1 MERFILVDIFREKSN
16 TFLGTTVFFVFT
28 EKTEI
33 FRTINLWI
41 TRDGKKCTRI
51 LQMVHFNPF
60 FGTKKKIPVPFDR
73 YFSPK
78 FPYKNLLVSALD
90 TRHPPG
96 FFPFVC
102 GHPLMGKTRT
112 STELY

>member
-1 MERFILVDIFREKSN
+1 MERFISVDIFREKSN

-41 TRDGKKCTRI
+41 TRDGKKCTGI

-60 FGTKKKIPVPFDR
+60 FGTKKKKYQYHLTDIFHR
-73 YFSPK
+73 NFHTKIYW
-78 FPYKNLLVSALD
+78 
-90 TRHPPG
+90 
-96 FFPFVC
+96 
-102 GHPLMGKTRT
+102 
-112 STELY
+112 